1 MVVTSE
7 FISESIVPTAKFEE
21 RIARLMEA
29 AGTKSDSE
37 LARALGIQPQS
48 VAAARKR
55 QQIPGGWVE
64 AIAERCNTSA
74 DWLLFGTISKGTA
87 FDRRE
92 RKSSGAA
99 TGSQGH
105 IIPQME
111 WARDGAAVPTPVVA
125 AQHLETVDSHDCRLA
140 MVPMVEA
147 RLSAGTGSFVT
158 GGEEERRYAFRVDF
172 LSRKGS
178 PSSMVLMRVDGD
190 SMEPRISNNDVV
202 LIDQSQTTPRAGG
215 LYAVGVEDLVYIKM
229 VDTLPGR
236 IILKSFNPAYQPLEI
251 DARGDLAD
259 GIRII
264 GRAVWIG
271 RELY

>member
-1 MVVTSE
+1 M
-7 FISESIVPTAKFEE
+7 PTAKFTE
-21 RIARLMEA
+21 RLARLMAAAEA
-29 AGTKSDSE
+29 KSDSE
-37 LARALGIQPQS
+37 LARALGIQPPS
-48 VAAARKR
+48 VAAAKKR
-55 QQIPGGWVE
+55 QQIPGSWVE
-64 AIAERCNTSA
+64 AIAEKTGASA
-74 DWLLFGTISKGTA
+74 DWLLFGRTGGTLDA
-87 FDRRE
+87 RSTPPQMETGRE
-92 RKSSGAA
+92 GAA
-99 TGSQGH
+99 TLS
-105 IIPQME
+105 
-111 WARDGAAVPTPVVA
+111 PVVA
-125 AQHLETVDSHDCRLA
+125 VQHMETVDSEDCRLA

-172 LSRKGS
+172 LTRKGN

-215 LYAVGVEDLVYIKM
+215 LYAVGVEDVVYIKM
-229 VDTLPGR
+229 VDTLPGK
-236 IILKSFNPAYQPLEI
+236 IILKSYNPAYQPLEI
-251 DARGDLAD
+251 DARGDLVD